1 MHAGRGQNPSPSLDE
16 SRLITPHIMA
26 RVHPLARESSL
37 ASPMTRS
44 RRAFARSTSRGIREG
59 GFARRARAAAAVTV
73 RAGDDDDDDG
83 GGGMRAHVGP
93 VDVRVKRTTPR
104 DARAVRRTGETTTT
118 TTRSAKELRRARTY
132 APDAYEYHGFVR
144 VRKEGLGARVNE
156 DASSRFPFG
165 DGFEFETCECETEE
179 MVEATAS
186 MASAERRARLENVLA
201 NRSFSLMPVLE
212 GIYDIGNMLAVCRT
226 TEALGIGCASIVS
239 SKGLSFKASGRTS
252 GGALKWQHI
261 EQFETSESALR
272 AAKKKGYRIL
282 TTEFEGAYPLSHYD
296 WTIPTAVVFGNE
308 REGVSEEAKAMSDG
322 GVFIP
327 MFGFTESLNISVAA
341 ALVMSHAVT
350 DRINRQGFHGD
361 LTEEEKRVLR
371 GVYMSRLIPNYAKQ
385 GYLEDLVARH
395 RKGKGNAKAVHRNGE
410 DDDVCEEELD
420 EQLLLAELA
429 ASNVVGRRLPK
440 KDLGWDKH
448 LDE

>member
-1 MHAGRGQNPSPSLDE
+1 MTRSLARAD
-16 SRLITPHIMA
+16 A
-26 RVHPLARESSL
+26 RVASLARDRSRASS
-37 ASPMTRS
+37 STRS
-44 RRAFARSTSRGIREG
+44 RRAAARPTSSR
-59 GFARRARAAAAVTV
+59 ARARRLMGRARAAAV
-73 RAGDDDDDDG
+73 RADEDEDDGDEDDG
-83 GGGMRAHVGP
+83 GGMIAHVGP
-93 VDVRVKRTTPR
+93 MDVRVKRTTPR
-104 DARAVRRTGETTTT
+104 SARAVRRTGATETK
-118 TTRSAKELRRARTY
+118 TRSAKELRRTRSY
-132 APDAYEYHGFVR
+132 EPDAYEYHGFVR
-144 VRKEGLGARVNE
+144 VRKEGLGVTAND
-156 DASSRFPFG
+156 DASSRFPYG
-165 DGFEFETCECETEE
+165 DGFEFESCACETEE
-179 MVEATAS
+179 MLETTES
-186 MASAERRARLENVLA
+186 MVSDERKLRLENVLA

-212 GIYDIGNMLAVCRT
+212 GIYDVGNMLAVCRT
-226 TEALGIGCASIVS
+226 TEALGIGCTSIVS

-308 REGVSEEAKAMSDG
+308 REGVSEEARAMSDG

-385 GYLEDLVARH
+385 GYLEDLVTRH
-395 RKGKGNAKAVHRNGE
+395 QKGKGDAKAAAMDRNDENEG
-410 DDDVCEEELD
+410 VCEEQLD
-420 EQLLLAELA
+420 EKVLLAELA